1 MPGWDILKTQFFQ
14 CLWLDVAQFT
24 QSRDCVL
31 FTNQG
36 PEGDSGFFKLTQGWG
51 QVLNLLP

>member
-51 QVLNLLP
+51 QVFNLLP